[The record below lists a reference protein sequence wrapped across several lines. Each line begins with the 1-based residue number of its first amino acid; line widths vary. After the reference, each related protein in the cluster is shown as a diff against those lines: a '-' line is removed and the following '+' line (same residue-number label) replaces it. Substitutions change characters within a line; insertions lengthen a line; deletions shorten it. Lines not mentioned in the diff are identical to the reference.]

1 MAGSTPLEPSR
12 ALSWKKSILPTL
24 LVVGA
29 CYINPTY
36 YCFGFQVRRVFGALS
51 YKAFRNNRLCS
62 GISGKGSENV
72 SRYQFPDD
80 KDVDSSVKVLI
91 DETKEKVLDSTFI

>member
-1 MAGSTPLEPSR
+1 MTAY
-12 ALSWKKSILPTL
+12 

-29 CYINPTY
+29 CYITCNPIY
-36 YCFGFQVRRVFGALS
+36 YCFGFQVRRVFGVLS
-51 YKAFRNNRLCS
+51 YKALRNNRLCS